1 MTKTSKKRRF
11 TNILLYSGSKN
22 ELAIEEHDED
32 CAFIANLQAT
42 HEDYARRLGWRPS
55 ASVEMAEQTV
65 SARDDGPVAEETS
78 TVLSTNAIVAAI
90 FCNLDERVTEKVLH
104 EIAIQA
110 GRVIDIHIPTNK
122 ETNKHKGYAF
132 VEYES
137 AEIAEYAIK
146 LFSGLVKLYN
156 RPVRFAMSG
165 QDKAAA
171 QNGTITPP
179 IQTPHSN
186 YSSGLEYDRL
196 GNEYSRRVF
205 DSVLGDARKQHSSYR
220 PS

>member
-1 MTKTSKKRRF
+1 MSR
-11 TNILLYSGSKN
+11 NPNCSV
-22 ELAIEEHDED
+22 
-32 CAFIANLQAT
+32 FI
-42 HEDYARRLGWRPS
+42 G
-55 ASVEMAEQTV
+55 
-65 SARDDGPVAEETS
+65 
-78 TVLSTNAIVAAI
+78 
-90 FCNLDERVTEKVLH
+90 NLDERVTEKVLH

-179 IQTPHSN
+179 VQNPHSS
-186 YSSGLEYDRL
+186 YSLGSEYDRL